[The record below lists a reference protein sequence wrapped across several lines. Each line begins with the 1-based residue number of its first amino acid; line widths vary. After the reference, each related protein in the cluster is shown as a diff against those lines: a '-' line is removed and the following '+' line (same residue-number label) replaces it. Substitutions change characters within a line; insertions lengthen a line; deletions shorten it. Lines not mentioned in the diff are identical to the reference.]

1 MPKDIRSHYNTRRIS
16 FSLKTKYKV
25 EAYNSSLSISKNLE
39 NHWSY
44 LRLKSD
50 HLQINRFISEKS
62 QIPISISSAQ
72 DDVKFS
78 DAVNIYIETKGR
90 DRPKTFRKSVERA
103 YKYLLN
109 VTDDKYINL
118 YTRKDAINLRDFLV
132 TRGLSGSSVVR
143 VFNTIKAIYNF
154 IINEKGINSSNPFTG
169 LYIDRV
175 RGVTTRKSFSIDDL
189 RLIQRKCRSM
199 PDELRM
205 IVLLVSDTG
214 LRLSEALGLEH
225 NDLHVKNEI
234 IPYVTIQNHPWR
246 RLKTKGSSRK
256 IPLVGNSLWAAK
268 EVTKFVKNRF
278 VFPRYNKNNYTNSN
292 SASAALNKWIKSEGF
307 KEHSMHSFRHSLRDR
322 LRSVE
327 CPIEIADQI
336 GGWAF
341 KSVGQGYGNGYCLKI
356 LAKWMNSITK
366 E

>member
-1 MPKDIRSHYNTRRIS
+1 MPKDIWSHYNTRRIS
-16 FSLKTKYKV
+16 FSLKTKSKV
-25 EAYNSSLSISKNLE
+25 EAYNSSLLISKNLE
-39 NHWSY
+39 NHWFSI
-44 LRLKSD
+44 RLKSD
-50 HLQINRFISEKS
+50 HLQIDRFISEKS
-62 QIPISISSAQ
+62 QITLSISPDQ
-72 DDVKFS
+72 DEVKFS
-78 DAVNIYIETKGR
+78 NAVNIYIKTKGR
-90 DRPKTFRKSVERA
+90 DKPKTFKKSVERA
-103 YKYLLN
+103 YRYLLN
-109 VTDDKYINL
+109 VADDKCINL
-118 YTRKDAINLRDFLV
+118 YTRKDAISLRDFLI

-143 VFNTIKAIYNF
+143 IFNTIKAIYNF
-154 IINEKGINSSNPFTG
+154 IINEKEINSSNPFAG
-169 LYIDRV
+169 LYIDRA
-175 RGVTTRKSFSIDDL
+175 RGVTTRKPFSMSDL
-189 RLIQRKCRSM
+189 RLIQSKCKSV

-225 NDLHVKNEI
+225 NDLHIINDP
-234 IPYVTIQNHPWR
+234 IPYVIIQNHPWR

-268 EVTKFVKNRF
+268 EMKKLEKNKF
-278 VFPRYNKNNYTNSN
+278 VFPRYNQNNYTNSN

-336 GGWAF
+336 GGWTF

-356 LAKWMNSITK
+356 LAKWMNSITR

>member
-1 MPKDIRSHYNTRRIS
+1 MPKDIRPHYNTHRIS
-16 FSLKTKYKV
+16 FSLKTKSKV
-25 EAYNSSLSISKNLE
+25 EAYNSSLLISKNLE
-39 NHWSY
+39 NHWFSI
-44 LRLKSD
+44 RLKSD
-50 HLQINRFISEKS
+50 HLQIDRFISEKS
-62 QIPISISSAQ
+62 QIPLSISPSR
-72 DDVKFS
+72 DEVKFS
-78 DAVNIYIETKGR
+78 NAVNIYIETKGR
-90 DRPKTFRKSVERA
+90 DKPKTFRKSAERA
-103 YKYLLN
+103 YRYLLN
-109 VTDDKYINL
+109 VADDKCINL
-118 YTRKDAINLRDFLV
+118 YTRKGAISLRDFLI

-143 VFNTIKAIYNF
+143 IFNTIKAIYNF
-154 IINEKGINSSNPFTG
+154 IINEKGINSSNPFAG
-169 LYIDRV
+169 LYIDRA
-175 RGVTTRKSFSIDDL
+175 RGVTTRKPFSMSDL
-189 RLIQRKCRSM
+189 RLIQSKCKSV

-225 NDLHVKNEI
+225 NDLHIINDP
-234 IPYVTIQNHPWR
+234 IPYVIIQNHPWR
-246 RLKTKGSSRK
+246 RLKTKGSIRK

-268 EVTKFVKNRF
+268 EMKKLEKNKF
-278 VFPRYNKNNYTNSN
+278 VFPRYNQNNYTNSN

-336 GGWAF
+336 SGWTF

-356 LAKWMNSITK
+356 LAKWMNLVAK